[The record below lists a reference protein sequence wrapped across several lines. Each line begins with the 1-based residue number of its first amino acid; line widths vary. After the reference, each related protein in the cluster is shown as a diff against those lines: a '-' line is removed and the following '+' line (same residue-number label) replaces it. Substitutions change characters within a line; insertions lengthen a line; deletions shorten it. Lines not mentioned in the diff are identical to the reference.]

1 MNDMEIGMTDDNKKV
16 NAYMKMLNQDV
27 VEPLLTTQQGESNT
41 SKILL
46 VFASIDGLGKL
57 IHPDES
63 AKVRE
68 RFSYYISNYIPMVY
82 HSHIDELY
90 KMRCLYTNNALSFS
104 SFVSWQK
111 DAELHHLQ
119 YQSGAKYLHI
129 EGTAFFQDFFES
141 MMTLMGDIGDSQSM
155 MSSVANRLR
164 WLDEDDL
171 SFWGTE
177 NTPLSNVQYV
187 RIS

>member
-1 MNDMEIGMTDDNKKV
+1 MTEELRKV

-27 VEPLLTTQQGESNT
+27 VEPLLTTSQGESNT

-57 IHPDES
+57 IHPDVH
-63 AKVRE
+63 ANTRD
-68 RFSYYISNYIPMVY
+68 RFTYYITNYFPMAY
-82 HSHIDELY
+82 HGHIDELY

-111 DAELHHLQ
+111 DADLHHLQ

-129 EGTAFFQDFFES
+129 EGTLFFQDFFES
-141 MMTLMGDIGDSQSM
+141 MMTLMADLGDNSQM
-155 MSSVANRLR
+155 MVNVASRLR
-164 WLDEDDL
+164 WLDEDDF

-177 NTPLSNVQYV
+177 NTPISNVQYV